1 MSSTIAAIATPLAA
15 GGIGIIRISGEDALN
30 IADKVFRC
38 KSGKKLCDAK
48 GYTAHYGRAFDENGD
63 IDEAIAII
71 YRAPKSYTGE
81 DIAEISC
88 HGGLLVVQRVLR
100 SVFAAGASAAGP
112 GEFTKRA
119 FLNGKIDLAEAEGV
133 MDIINAGSEQAAN
146 AALNLRDGALSR
158 EADDICQNLISAS
171 AHMAA
176 WVDYPEDDVP
186 ELNYDVLAD
195 TLRQCGD
202 RIEKLIS
209 RYDSGKA
216 VTEGVSAVIVGK
228 PNAGKSTLM
237 NALAGVQKSIVTPV
251 AGTTRDVVEET
262 VRLGNV
268 VLRLA
273 DTAGIRETGDIVES
287 VGVDMAKQRL
297 QRAEIVFA
305 VFDLSDAFT
314 SEDEEL
320 CRICESKKSVAIL
333 NKSDL
338 DTVMDISQIEK
349 YFSETVT
356 ISAESGDNLDALEK
370 AVERVLGTAEFD
382 SSTPMAASERQRDC
396 CRRALQYINEGV
408 EGLNCGVTLDA
419 VNVLT
424 DCAIDALLELTG
436 KKAGEEVINE
446 VFSRFCVGK

>member
-15 GGIGIIRISGEDALN
+15 GGIGIIRISGENALN

-48 GYTAHYGRAFDENGD
+48 GYTAHYGRASDENGD
-63 IDEAIAII
+63 IDEAIAIV

-186 ELNYDVLAD
+186 ELNYDVLAE

-287 VGVDMAKQRL
+287 IGVDMAKQRL

-314 SEDEEL
+314 HEDEEL

-338 DTVMDISQIEK
+338 DAVMDISQIEK

-356 ISAESGDNLDALEK
+356 ISAESGDNLEALEK

-382 SSTPMAASERQRDC
+382 SSAPMAASERQRDC

-408 EGLNCGVTLDA
+408 EGLNSGVTLDA
-419 VNVLT
+419 VNVLA

>member
-63 IDEAIAII
+63 IDEAIAIV

-186 ELNYDVLAD
+186 ELNYDVLAE

-287 VGVDMAKQRL
+287 IGVDMAKQRL

-314 SEDEEL
+314 HEDEEL

-338 DTVMDISQIEK
+338 DAVMDISQIEK

-356 ISAESGDNLDALEK
+356 ISAESGDNLEALEK
-370 AVERVLGTAEFD
+370 AVERVLGTSEFD
-382 SSTPMAASERQRDC
+382 SSAPMAASERQRDC

-408 EGLNCGVTLDA
+408 EGLNSGVTLDA

>member
-15 GGIGIIRISGEDALN
+15 GGIGIIRISGDDALTV
-30 IADKVFRC
+30 ADRVFRC
-38 KSGKKLCDAK
+38 KSGKVLSDAK
-48 GYTAHYGRAFDENGD
+48 GYTAHYGRAFDEKGD
-63 IDEAIAII
+63 IDEAVAIV

-81 DIAEISC
+81 NVAEISC

-100 SVFAAGASAAGP
+100 SVLSAGAEAAAP

-119 FLNGKIDLAEAEGV
+119 FLNGKIDLTEAEAV

-146 AALNLRDGALSR
+146 AALTLRDGALSR
-158 EADDICQNLISAS
+158 EAEDICQNLISSS

-176 WVDYPEDDVP
+176 WVDYPEDEIP
-186 ELNYDVLAD
+186 ELDYGVLEEN
-195 TLRQCGD
+195 LRICAE
-202 RIEKLIS
+202 RIEKLLS
-209 RYDSGKA
+209 RYDSGRA
-216 VTEGVSAVIVGK
+216 VTQGVSAVIAGK

-287 VGVDMAKQRL
+287 IGVDMAKQRL
-297 QRAEIVFA
+297 ERAEIVFA
-305 VFDLSDAFT
+305 VFDSSEPFT
-314 SEDEEL
+314 EEDGEL
-320 CRICESKKSVAIL
+320 CRICESKKSIGIL

-338 DTVMDISQIEK
+338 EAAFDISKIENH
-349 YFSETVT
+349 FTEIVT
-356 ISAESGDNLDALEK
+356 LSAENGDNLHCLAD
-370 AVERVLGTAEFD
+370 AVERVLGTESFD
-382 SSTPMAASERQRDC
+382 SSQPMLASERQRDC
-396 CRRALQYINEGV
+396 CKRALQYITECAD
-408 EGLNCGVTLDA
+408 GLAMGVTLDA

>member
-63 IDEAIAII
+63 IDEAIAIV
-71 YRAPKSYTGE
+71 YRTPKSYTGE

-186 ELNYDVLAD
+186 ELNYDVLAE

-209 RYDSGKA
+209 CYDSGKA

-287 VGVDMAKQRL
+287 IGVDMAKQRL

-314 SEDEEL
+314 HEDEEL

-338 DTVMDISQIEK
+338 DAVMDISQIEK

-356 ISAESGDNLDALEK
+356 ISAESGDNLEALEK
-370 AVERVLGTAEFD
+370 AVERVLGTSEFD
-382 SSTPMAASERQRDC
+382 SSAPMAASERQRDC

-408 EGLNCGVTLDA
+408 EGLNSGVTLDA